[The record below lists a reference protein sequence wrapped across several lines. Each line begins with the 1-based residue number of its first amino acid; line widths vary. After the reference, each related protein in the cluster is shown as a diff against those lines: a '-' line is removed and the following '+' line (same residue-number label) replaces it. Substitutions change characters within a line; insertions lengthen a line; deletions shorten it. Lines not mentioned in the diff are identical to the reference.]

1 MSNVPISGG
10 YEAGADSDPG
20 IVAGRS
26 SLNEPGTGEL
36 SGGRLDADGR
46 GGSGLGSVWMLGLGT
61 FAVGTD
67 AFVVA
72 GFLPDMAE
80 SLSVSTATAGLSV
93 TVFAVAYAVAAPV
106 LATLTARIPR
116 RGLLVAALIVLAV
129 ANLGS
134 ALAPTMALLLAARV
148 AAALGAAVY
157 TPNAGA
163 VSAALVRPQ
172 LRARALAIV
181 VGGLTVATALGVP
194 LGTVAVRWLD
204 WRAALGIVAA
214 LCLLVAI
221 WLSRLLPS
229 LPGNPRVPVRTRL
242 AVLARPAV
250 AAILPLTAIG
260 MAAGYVAYAYTVPAL
275 ASVGVRE
282 HAVTLMLFLYGA
294 GAVAGNL
301 ASGYATDR
309 WGPTRVLAIGYA
321 GMAIG
326 LAALMWIAVSGL
338 HSPGLVGVLV
348 LLWGAGTWC
357 QTPAQQHRLIDA
369 APGEAPLVVS
379 LNASG
384 IYAGIGL
391 GTVLGGAV
399 VAARDGAIF
408 GLGASIAVAALAFLL
423 VTSSVRARHARGTQ
437 RPSASSAP

>member
-1 MSNVPISGG
+1 MNG
-10 YEAGADSDPG
+10 EAGA
-20 IVAGRS
+20 AGR
-26 SLNEPGTGEL
+26 PA
-36 SGGRLDADGR
+36 ADER
-46 GGSGLGSVWMLGLGT
+46 GASGLGAVWMLGLGT

-72 GFLPDMAE
+72 GFLPDMAA
-80 SLSVSTATAGLSV
+80 SLAVSAATAGLSI

-148 AAALGAAVY
+148 LAALGAAVY

-194 LGTVAVRWLD
+194 LGNVVVRWLN
-204 WRAALGIVAA
+204 WRTALGIVAA
-214 LCLLVAI
+214 LCLLVAV
-221 WLSRLLPS
+221 WLLRLLPS
-229 LPGNPRVPVRTRL
+229 LPGNPRVPMRTRL
-242 AVLARPAV
+242 AVLTTPAV
-250 AAILPLTAIG
+250 AAILPVTVIG

-275 ASVGVRE
+275 ASAGVPE
-282 HAVTLMLFLYGA
+282 HAMTLMLFLYGA

-301 ASGYATDR
+301 VSGYATDR
-309 WGPTRVLAIGYA
+309 WGPTRVLAVGYTS
-321 GMAIG
+321 MAIG
-326 LAALMWIAVSGL
+326 LAALMGIAVSGL
-338 HSPGLVGVLV
+338 HSPALVGVLV
-348 LLWGAGTWC
+348 VVWGAGTWC

-369 APGEAPLVVS
+369 APEGAPLVVS
-379 LNASG
+379 LNASA

-391 GTVLGGAV
+391 GTVVGGAAV
-399 VAARDGAIF
+399 PARTDTIF
-408 GLGASIAVAALAFLL
+408 GLGAVIAVVALIFLL
-423 VTSSVRARHARGTQ
+423 VSSVPRPRRHELECEPAQ
-437 RPSASSAP
+437 HRPSVTAPGRAVRGRRP